1 MQTSSKQLLKP
12 KSICITPI
20 DGDSNNC
27 KIVMEPFERGY
38 GHTLGNTL
46 RRILLS
52 SMDGVA
58 VTGVK
63 IDGIF
68 HEYAVIDGV
77 MEDVVDILLNLKGLV
92 FKLHGT
98 DSVIV
103 RLQKSGS
110 GLVTGAD
117 IQLTHEVD
125 LLNSEHVICSLSKN
139 GSIDMEIK
147 IEVGRGYQTV
157 GSRRERGDS
166 VGDGWIMLDAT
177 FSPIHRVSFNV
188 ENARVEQQT
197 DLDKLILEV
206 ESNGVI
212 SPEEAI
218 RSASKILIEQV
229 LVFAGLEHMPE
240 TETVASKLIP
250 IKEEPEVDPIFLELV
265 DNLELTVRSA
275 NCLKH
280 LNINYLGDLVTFS
293 ESELLRTPN
302 LGKKSLT
309 EVKEL
314 LDARNLRLGMTL
326 ENWPPLSLKRKNFSA
341 PIKEKD
347 AEDRI
352 EVEAD
357 AEAQA
362 TVVLSDDISTEAVVT
377 ETVVVSKS
385 KSKAGK

>member
-20 DGDSNNC
+20 DGDNNNC

-166 VGDGWIMLDAT
+166 ISDGWIA
-177 FSPIHRVSFNV
+177 SS
-188 ENARVEQQT
+188 
-197 DLDKLILEV
+197 
-206 ESNGVI
+206 G
-212 SPEEAI
+212 
-218 RSASKILIEQV
+218 RSRY
-229 LVFAGLEHMPE
+229 
-240 TETVASKLIP
+240 T
-250 IKEEPEVDPIFLELV
+250 
-265 DNLELTVRSA
+265 
-275 NCLKH
+275 
-280 LNINYLGDLVTFS
+280 
-293 ESELLRTPN
+293 
-302 LGKKSLT
+302 
-309 EVKEL
+309 
-314 LDARNLRLGMTL
+314 
-326 ENWPPLSLKRKNFSA
+326 
-341 PIKEKD
+341 
-347 AEDRI
+347 
-352 EVEAD
+352 
-357 AEAQA
+357 
-362 TVVLSDDISTEAVVT
+362 
-377 ETVVVSKS
+377 
-385 KSKAGK
+385 

>member
-12 KSICITPI
+12 KSISITPI
-20 DGDSNNC
+20 DGNSNNC

-38 GHTLGNTL
+38 GHTLGNTF

-92 FKLHGT
+92 FKIHGS
-98 DSVIV
+98 DSVVV
-103 RLQKSGS
+103 RLSKSGS
-110 GLVTGAD
+110 GIVTGGD
-117 IQLTHEVD
+117 IKLTSDVD
-125 LLNSEHVICSLSKN
+125 LLNPEHIICSLSKN
-139 GSIDMEIK
+139 GSIEMEIK

-157 GSRRERGDS
+157 SSRRERGES
-166 VGDGWIMLDAT
+166 LGEGWIMLDSS
-177 FSPIHRVSFNV
+177 FSPIYRVAFNV

-212 SPEEAI
+212 SPEDAI

-240 TETVASKLIP
+240 TETVVSKLVP
-250 IKEEPEVDPIFLELV
+250 VKEEPEVDPIFLELV

-293 ESELLRTPN
+293 ESDLLRTPN

-314 LDARNLRLGMTL
+314 LEARGLKLGMQL
-326 ENWPPLSLKRKNFSA
+326 ENWPPQSVKRKNLFTA
-341 PIKEKD
+341 PVKDVEQKVENDITFVVD
-347 AEDRI
+347 AESVTQMVADVESS
-352 EVEAD
+352 EVKPKA
-357 AEAQA
+357 
-362 TVVLSDDISTEAVVT
+362 
-377 ETVVVSKS
+377 KS
-385 KSKAGK
+385 KTKASKE